1 MVLLRRPAGR
11 PRLNWPATALVAA
24 GYLLGSV
31 SFALWL
37 VRWRTGTDIRDSGS
51 GNAGATNV
59 LRAHGKGLAIAVALL
74 DVAKGAA
81 AVFLVRL
88 VTADPA
94 YAAAAGFAAILGHVF
109 PVFSG
114 FRGGKGVATAVGAFL
129 ALAPLAMAACLAIFL
144 ALVALTRYVSLGS
157 VVAVVLLP
165 PAASLLSHASGPVVA
180 AAAAT
185 AILIVVKHI
194 DNLKR
199 LAAGR
204 ERKLGRR

>member
-1 MVLLRRPAGR
+1 M
-11 PRLNWPATALVAA
+11 NWPAAALVAA
-24 GYLLGSV
+24 GYLLGSI

-37 VRWRTGTDIRDSGS
+37 VRWRTGADIRTEGS

-59 LRAHGKGLAIAVALL
+59 LRGHGKGLALAVALL

-109 PVFSG
+109 PLFSG

-129 ALAPLAMAACLAIFL
+129 ALAPLAMAACLVVFIVV
-144 ALVALTRYVSLGS
+144 VATTRYVSLGS
-157 VVAVVLLP
+157 MIAVVLLP
-165 PAASLLSHASGPVVA
+165 PAAKLLSHASSPVIL

-185 AILIVVKHI
+185 AALVVVKHVE
-194 DNLKR
+194 NLRR
-199 LAAGR
+199 LSRGE
-204 ERKLGRR
+204 ERKLGRP